1 MDVLS
6 QAKYEDMTEEQKML
20 IDTIGA
26 DCFMDLVRVYGGS
39 YVYIPKND
47 NIVRSIRNRNIRN
60 DFNGHNFKEL
70 AANSRESP
78 SSCSSVRS
86 SRNEFIQDY
95 PFPVLFVSLMIL
107 RWNSWTAIRGSW
119 PK

>member
-26 DCFMDLVRVYGGS
+26 DCFMDFVRVYGGS

-70 AANSRESP
+70 AAKYGLTVARI
-78 SSCSSVRS
+78 RS
-86 SRNEFIQDY
+86 IIKETKS
-95 PFPVLFVSLMIL
+95 
-107 RWNSWTAIRGSW
+107 TG
-119 PK
+119 KG

>member
-70 AANSRESP
+70 AATYGLTVARIRSIIRETKS
-78 SSCSSVRS
+78 
-86 SRNEFIQDY
+86 
-95 PFPVLFVSLMIL
+95 
-107 RWNSWTAIRGSW
+107 TG
-119 PK
+119 KG

>member
-60 DFNGHNFKEL
+60 VRPNTGLPLH
-70 AANSRESP
+70 ESEA
-78 SSCSSVRS
+78 S
-86 SRNEFIQDY
+86 SRKQKALE
-95 PFPVLFVSLMIL
+95 
-107 RWNSWTAIRGSW
+107 RGN
-119 PK
+119 PG

>member
-70 AANSRESP
+70 AAKYGLTVAR
-78 SSCSSVRS
+78 
-86 SRNEFIQDY
+86 
-95 PFPVLFVSLMIL
+95 
-107 RWNSWTAIRGSW
+107 IRGIIKETKSTG
-119 PK
+119 KG

>member
-39 YVYIPKND
+39 YVYFPNND
-47 NIVRSIRNRNIRN
+47 NIVRSIRNIIIRN

-70 AANSRESP
+70 AAKYGLTVARIRSIIRETKS
-78 SSCSSVRS
+78 
-86 SRNEFIQDY
+86 
-95 PFPVLFVSLMIL
+95 
-107 RWNSWTAIRGSW
+107 TG
-119 PK
+119 KG

>member
-26 DCFMDLVRVYGGS
+26 DCFMRVYGGS

-70 AANSRESP
+70 AAKYGLTVARI
-78 SSCSSVRS
+78 RS
-86 SRNEFIQDY
+86 IIKETKS
-95 PFPVLFVSLMIL
+95 
-107 RWNSWTAIRGSW
+107 TG
-119 PK
+119 KG

>member
-26 DCFMDLVRVYGGS
+26 DFFMDLVRVYGGS

-70 AANSRESP
+70 AAKYGLTVARI
-78 SSCSSVRS
+78 RS
-86 SRNEFIQDY
+86 IIKETKS
-95 PFPVLFVSLMIL
+95 
-107 RWNSWTAIRGSW
+107 TG
-119 PK
+119 KG

>member
-70 AANSRESP
+70 AAKYGLTVARIRSIIRETKST
-78 SSCSSVRS
+78 VK
-86 SRNEFIQDY
+86 
-95 PFPVLFVSLMIL
+95 
-107 RWNSWTAIRGSW
+107 G
-119 PK
+119 

>member
-39 YVYIPKND
+39 YGRADRAEHRLLV
-47 NIVRSIRNRNIRN
+47 
-60 DFNGHNFKEL
+60 
-70 AANSRESP
+70 
-78 SSCSSVRS
+78 
-86 SRNEFIQDY
+86 
-95 PFPVLFVSLMIL
+95 
-107 RWNSWTAIRGSW
+107 
-119 PK
+119 

>member
-47 NIVRSIRNRNIRN
+47 NIVRFIRNRNIRN

-70 AANSRESP
+70 AAKYGLTVARI
-78 SSCSSVRS
+78 RS
-86 SRNEFIQDY
+86 IIKETKS
-95 PFPVLFVSLMIL
+95 
-107 RWNSWTAIRGSW
+107 TG
-119 PK
+119 KG

>member
-47 NIVRSIRNRNIRN
+47 NIVRSILNRNIRN

-70 AANSRESP
+70 AAKYGLTVARI
-78 SSCSSVRS
+78 RS
-86 SRNEFIQDY
+86 IIKETKS
-95 PFPVLFVSLMIL
+95 
-107 RWNSWTAIRGSW
+107 TG
-119 PK
+119 KG

>member
-70 AANSRESP
+70 AAKYGLTVARI
-78 SSCSSVRS
+78 RS
-86 SRNEFIQDY
+86 S
-95 PFPVLFVSLMIL
+95 
-107 RWNSWTAIRGSW
+107 IRETKSTG
-119 PK
+119 KG

>member
-60 DFNGHNFKEL
+60 DFNGLNFKEL
-70 AANSRESP
+70 AAKYGLTVARIRSIIRETKS
-78 SSCSSVRS
+78 
-86 SRNEFIQDY
+86 
-95 PFPVLFVSLMIL
+95 
-107 RWNSWTAIRGSW
+107 TG
-119 PK
+119 KG

>member
-26 DCFMDLVRVYGGS
+26 DRFMDLVRVYGGS

-70 AANSRESP
+70 AAKYGLTVARI
-78 SSCSSVRS
+78 RS
-86 SRNEFIQDY
+86 IIKETKS
-95 PFPVLFVSLMIL
+95 
-107 RWNSWTAIRGSW
+107 TG
-119 PK
+119 KG

>member
-1 MDVLS
+1 MEVLS

-70 AANSRESP
+70 AAKYGLTVARI
-78 SSCSSVRS
+78 RS
-86 SRNEFIQDY
+86 IIKETKS
-95 PFPVLFVSLMIL
+95 
-107 RWNSWTAIRGSW
+107 TG
-119 PK
+119 KG

>member
-70 AANSRESP
+70 AAKYGLTVALIRSIIRETKS
-78 SSCSSVRS
+78 
-86 SRNEFIQDY
+86 
-95 PFPVLFVSLMIL
+95 
-107 RWNSWTAIRGSW
+107 TG
-119 PK
+119 KG

>member
-60 DFNGHNFKEL
+60 DFNGYNFKEL
-70 AANSRESP
+70 AAKYGLTVARIRSIIRE
-78 SSCSSVRS
+78 
-86 SRNEFIQDY
+86 
-95 PFPVLFVSLMIL
+95 
-107 RWNSWTAIRGSW
+107 TKGTG
-119 PK
+119 KG

>member
-70 AANSRESP
+70 AAKHGLTVARI
-78 SSCSSVRS
+78 RS
-86 SRNEFIQDY
+86 IIKETKS
-95 PFPVLFVSLMIL
+95 
-107 RWNSWTAIRGSW
+107 TG
-119 PK
+119 KG

>member
-70 AANSRESP
+70 AAKYGLTVARI
-78 SSCSSVRS
+78 RS
-86 SRNEFIQDY
+86 IIEETKS
-95 PFPVLFVSLMIL
+95 
-107 RWNSWTAIRGSW
+107 TG
-119 PK
+119 KG

>member
-26 DCFMDLVRVYGGS
+26 DCFMDLGRVYGGS

-70 AANSRESP
+70 AAKYGLTVARI
-78 SSCSSVRS
+78 RS
-86 SRNEFIQDY
+86 IIKETKS
-95 PFPVLFVSLMIL
+95 
-107 RWNSWTAIRGSW
+107 TG
-119 PK
+119 KG